1 MCRRLS
7 YRMALRVQEENLK
20 MIEVYRGI
28 VFKNGK
34 PVTEITVPIATFS
47 LPMEASLRNSK
58 GPRQKARWSPL
69 ATHPQWI
76 SLNPQARLRVTGRE
90 CW

>member
-1 MCRRLS
+1 MCRSLS

-28 VFKNGK
+28 VFKNGR

-58 GPRQKARWSPL
+58 GPRQKARWGRRHAGVHWPL
-69 ATHPQWI
+69 I
-76 SLNPQARLRVTGRE
+76 LNGSL
-90 CW
+90 